1 MRKVINMAAIFAI
14 ISGALMSVQGVFN
27 TRVTESSSIWV
38 TNSLVQITGFIVC
51 ITAWFF
57 TGRNSFSDL
66 LKADS
71 KWYLTGGIL
80 GAFIIFTVVKGMSA
94 LGPACTVMLILISQL
109 IIAYL
114 IELFGL
120 FGTEQVSFAWKKVI
134 AVAIMIGGIIL
145 FKWD

>member
-1 MRKVINMAAIFAI
+1 MGVIFAI
-14 ISGALMSVQGVFN
+14 IAGALMSVQGVFN

-38 TNSLVQITGFIVC
+38 TNSFVQITGFLIC
-51 ITAWFF
+51 IGAWLF
-57 TGRNSFSDL
+57 TGRDNFANL
-66 LKADS
+66 LKVDS

-94 LGPACTVMLILISQL
+94 LGPAYAVMLILIAQL

-114 IELFGL
+114 IEVFGL
-120 FGTEQVSFAWKKVI
+120 FGTEQAPFVWKKVI
-134 AVAIMIGGIIL
+134 AVVIMIGGIIL

>member
-1 MRKVINMAAIFAI
+1 MMGIILAIVA
-14 ISGALMSVQGVFN
+14 GALMSVQGVFD

-38 TNSLVQITGFIVC
+38 TNSFVQITGFLVC
-51 ITAWFF
+51 ISAWFF
-57 TGRNSFSDL
+57 TGRQSFADL
-66 LKADS
+66 LKVDS

-80 GAFIIFTVVKGMSA
+80 GAFIIFGVVKGMSA
-94 LGPACTVMLILISQL
+94 LGPAYAVMLILIAQL

-114 IELFGL
+114 IELLGI
-120 FGTEQVSFAWKKVI
+120 FGTDQVAFQWRKMI

>member
-1 MRKVINMAAIFAI
+1 MAAICAI
-14 ISGALMSVQGVFN
+14 ISGALMSIQGVFN

-51 ITAWFF
+51 IGAWFL
-57 TGRNSFSDL
+57 TGRDSFGDL
-66 LKADS
+66 AKVDNKL
-71 KWYLTGGIL
+71 YLTGGIL
-80 GAFIIFTVVKGMSA
+80 GAFIIFTVVKGMA
-94 LGPACTVMLILISQL
+94 VLGPACTVMLILISQL

-120 FGTEQVSFAWKKVI
+120 FGTEQVPFVWKKVI
-134 AVAIMIGGIIL
+134 AVVIMIGGIIL

>member
-1 MRKVINMAAIFAI
+1 MGVIFAI
-14 ISGALMSVQGVFN
+14 IAGALMGVQGVFN

-38 TNSLVQITGFIVC
+38 TNSFVQITGFIVC
-51 ITAWFF
+51 IGAWFF
-57 TGRNSFSDL
+57 TGRDSFANL
-66 LKADS
+66 LKIDS

-80 GAFIIFTVVKGMSA
+80 GAFIIFTVVKGMSS
-94 LGPACTVMLILISQL
+94 LGPAYAVMLILIAQL

-120 FGTEQVSFAWKKVI
+120 FGTEQVPFVWKKVI
-134 AVAIMIGGIIL
+134 AVVIMIGGIIL

>member
-1 MRKVINMAAIFAI
+1 MGIILAIVA
-14 ISGALMSVQGVFN
+14 GALMSVQGVFD

-38 TNSLVQITGFIVC
+38 TNSFVQITGFLVC
-51 ITAWFF
+51 ISAWFF
-57 TGRNSFSDL
+57 TGRQSFADL
-66 LKADS
+66 LKVDS

-80 GAFIIFTVVKGMSA
+80 GAFIIFGVVKGMSA
-94 LGPACTVMLILISQL
+94 LGPAYAVMLILIAQL

-114 IELFGL
+114 IELLGI
-120 FGTEQVSFAWKKVI
+120 FGTDQVAFQWRKMI